1 MGLGGTPT
9 DGYFG
14 LLALESR
21 IMFDGSGID
30 LGEMAYDPNYPNQ
43 AAIPIVTKDI
53 FPENQ
58 SAEYSDGDEIRFV
71 LTGKKPPDRFY
82 LESSNDLD
90 KENAILVGDDK
101 TKGKDNEGD
110 NILDLNLRVYSD
122 GKKEWLKIGEVVG
135 QNTED
140 FSIRFLNRIVKN
152 RIANHDFDEPITW
165 ADNPEAPKKDEWI
178 RKGESVLPGMSKIE
192 IDESGKS
199 YTVPHPRTRL
209 PESDP
214 LYLPS
219 DATPVEIWRYN
230 NEKLKLG
237 TPDPFVRGNG
247 VKDNWNAEIRRYVFT
262 DKNSNSFADP
272 ALYMESKSLSTS
284 VGSGEEGTVFG
295 PYVASSEF
303 ELLKGETFTFDYAQ
317 GTSDPGDAGN
327 PFFYL
332 LNTDNGKTLILDDLT
347 PKDLATTRDSP
358 GRDGNAVWK
367 EWKVSIEETGRYRLI
382 SMVHAIDKSQAG
394 QVGYSAI
401 IDDLGV
407 EAPITGLNVNDI
419 VRLVKYEYE
428 NKGTPNNPVYPSKE
442 LDQNPRKV
450 AVSGKIDGDEREFA
464 SGTLR
469 LVEPETIRP
478 FGDIS
483 KEVVDKGKDG
493 SRLFENPDYHD
504 FSEGELRITRGSDIR
519 YPLSVANKG
528 DGEGQIGLDGKT
540 VTYEGKKIG
549 VVDANENGEDG
560 KPLRISF
567 RENATPEAVEAL
579 IKSVI
584 YVVPGKT
591 TPAVDATI
599 QKLTERDGASYNGI
613 TQDNQRT
620 YEISKQRDKPFWH
633 LSRDVHDPN
642 DDSPL
647 FEDPDHSPKFSKGK
661 LRIDYAPSE
670 RREPHS
676 DLSIENQGDGKDQ
689 IGFDGETVTYGG
701 KKIGAV
707 DANENGRDGKPLRI
721 VLQDAPPRAVEALI
735 KSVTYVAPFKV
746 PVADVRAW
754 LTDEDGESY
763 DITQGNKLTKEI
775 LKKEIPPKIKR
786 ELALAPMPES
796 KPTDAEKP
804 TFGEPTFRS
813 KQPTFDGGQTTSWPL
828 LGARSNQR
836 ALWSADDHEPSNE
849 PCASVQESWYDING
863 HVISFGSGMKEQVIG
878 RAWFEFR
885 IPFYRTDP
893 KADVEFQATMEDGTK
908 LPNWIELEPTTGILS
923 GKVPDDW
930 DKEVITL
937 RIIARDVNQG
947 DEAKVETTFDLRVAG
962 DEGNADAPDKP
973 DIGDKYHENRNAPA
987 SVGRGERSSLSAQLA
1002 GVGRSGF
1009 EVRRMAFVAMMSGD
1023 G

>member
-90 KENAILVGDDK
+90 KENAILVGDDR

-122 GKKEWLKIGEVVG
+122 GRKEWLKIGEVVG

-140 FSIRFLNRIVKN
+140 FSIRFLNRIV
-152 RIANHDFDEPITW
+152 NHDFDEPITW

-214 LYLPS
+214 LYLSS

-284 VGSGEEGTVFG
+284 VGSGEEGSVFG

-358 GRDGNAVWK
+358 GRDGNTVWK

-382 SMVHAIDKSQAG
+382 SMMHAIDKSQAG
-394 QVGYSAI
+394 QVGYSVI

-428 NKGTPNNPVYPSKE
+428 NKGTPSNPVYPSKE

-450 AVSGKIDGDEREFA
+450 AVSAKIDGDEREFA
-464 SGTLR
+464 SGRLR
-469 LVEPETIRP
+469 LVEPKTIRP

-483 KEVVDKGKDG
+483 KEVVDEGKDG

-519 YPLSVANKG
+519 YPLFVEDKG
-528 DGEGQIGLDGKT
+528 NGEGQIGLDGKT
-540 VTYEGKKIG
+540 VTYEGKEIG

-599 QKLTERDGASYNGI
+599 QKLTERDGSSYNDI

-670 RREPHS
+670 RRGPHS
-676 DLSIENQGDGKDQ
+676 DLSIENQGDEKGQ
-689 IGFDGETVTYGG
+689 IGFDGETVTYEG

-707 DANENGRDGKPLRI
+707 DANENGEDGKPLRI
-721 VLQDAPPRAVEALI
+721 VFQDAPPRAVEALI
-735 KSVTYVAPFKV
+735 KSVTYIAPFKV
-746 PVADVRAW
+746 SDVRAW

-763 DITQGNKLTKEI
+763 DITQDNKLTKEI
-775 LKKEIPPKIKR
+775 PKKEIPKKEIPPKIKR
-786 ELALAPMPES
+786 EFAFAPMPES

-836 ALWSADDHEPSNE
+836 ALWPTDHEPSNE

-878 RAWFEFR
+878 WAWFEFR

-1009 EVRRMAFVAMMSGD
+1009 EMRRMAFVAMMSGD